1 MEQDETQLTKF
12 NHQTLN
18 VNQVRFVIVLQFHIL
33 LQTMS
38 CHEYFDNIPNINTCG
53 FGCKNNDLMFRL
65 IKLHIF

>member
-1 MEQDETQLTKF
+1 MEQDETQLIKF

-38 CHEYFDNIPNINTCG
+38 CHEYHTSTTYQISILVVLG
-53 FGCKNNDLMFRL
+53 VRIM
-65 IKLHIF
+65 I

>member
-1 MEQDETQLTKF
+1 MEQDETQLIKF

-38 CHEYFDNIPNINTCG
+38 CHEYHNSWFWV
-53 FGCKNNDLMFRL
+53 
-65 IKLHIF
+65 